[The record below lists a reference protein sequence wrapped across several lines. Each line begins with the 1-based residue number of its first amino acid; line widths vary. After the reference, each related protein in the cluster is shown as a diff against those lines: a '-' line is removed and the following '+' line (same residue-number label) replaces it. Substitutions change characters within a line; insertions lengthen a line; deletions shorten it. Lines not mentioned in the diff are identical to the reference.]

1 MGAPMAFET
10 TVTVPT
16 THARELMTRLAR
28 AGFLVLDT
36 GERVSTEDGL
46 AAEAQLRLLH
56 VTPDDLESGVALGV
70 RA

>member
-1 MGAPMAFET
+1 MAFET

-16 THARELMTRLAR
+16 RHARELMALLAQV
-28 AGFLVLDT
+28 GFLVLDT

-56 VTPDDLESGVALGV
+56 VTPDDLGSGQAHGV
-70 RA
+70 TV